1 MGNQMQ
7 TFDEI
12 NKRKLAEKMRT
23 RQMVEFKRRQQKER
37 QRKLTIYDTKQHQ
50 SSLSIVFYSKI
61 LKLEINNTT
70 LIVCSKDIIFVFSLK
85 DMQQIKQIKA
95 ANHLLRIS
103 LSPNYHVFNEQN
115 AYSKFLKFNYSF
127 NLIAVCD
134 NLEKG
139 IIKLYDIDNNSTVPE
154 SGFYEIRYATSI
166 QMFKFNINGNLI
178 GVLESQSNVIKI
190 NGVPDGTTVA
200 KLVTNAY
207 YPKASI
213 VDISF
218 CPNTT
223 FVAVLWC
230 QMTEGLRVDIFDI
243 SKQVD
248 RYYIHLKNNSI
259 VTNLNEESR
268 GGLTSCFFGTIGTL
282 F

>member
-103 LSPNYHVFNEQN
+103 LSPNYHVFNE
-115 AYSKFLKFNYSF
+115 
-127 NLIAVCD
+127 
-134 NLEKG
+134 
-139 IIKLYDIDNNSTVPE
+139 
-154 SGFYEIRYATSI
+154 
-166 QMFKFNINGNLI
+166 
-178 GVLESQSNVIKI
+178 
-190 NGVPDGTTVA
+190 
-200 KLVTNAY
+200 
-207 YPKASI
+207 
-213 VDISF
+213 
-218 CPNTT
+218 
-223 FVAVLWC
+223 
-230 QMTEGLRVDIFDI
+230 
-243 SKQVD
+243 
-248 RYYIHLKNNSI
+248 
-259 VTNLNEESR
+259 
-268 GGLTSCFFGTIGTL
+268 
-282 F
+282 